1 MKIHLIRIICGIL
14 LILCVFL
21 PWVSAFGI
29 NVSLFDGVR
38 ADLTNDT
45 LAQIFEISIALGIAE
60 ILGIVVFFLLIF
72 GGIITIFRGAIG
84 GIVALI
90 GMILYILAVIIRVGT
105 LGGSVG
111 DIIKFWSIGFYL
123 GWIASIVALFSNR
136 LRIPF
141 GVALP
146 HKEEAP
152 KVKIRKAE
160 TRETSREAPMEGPP
174 RPRPSPMPAAP
185 KPSSAEPKKRAFEKS
200 VSKRIERKLTFEQIE
215 SKVYRY
221 LKRHRGELDVA
232 KCAKRLGVSEEEVE
246 KAAEALVAKGK
257 LEKE

>member
-1 MKIHLIRIICGIL
+1 M

-21 PWVSAFGI
+21 PWVSALGI
-29 NVSLFDGVR
+29 NVSLFDGAR
-38 ADLTNDT
+38 TNLTNLDT
-45 LAQIFEISIALGIAE
+45 LPQIFKISIVIGITE
-60 ILGIVVFFLLIF
+60 ILGIVVFFLLIS

-84 GIVALI
+84 GIAALI
-90 GMILYILAVIIRVGT
+90 GMILYIIAVIIQVET

-111 DIIKFWSIGFYL
+111 DIFKFWSIGFYL
-123 GWIASIVALFSNR
+123 GWIVSIVALFSNR

-141 GVALP
+141 EVALP
-146 HKEEAP
+146 PKEEAP

-160 TRETSREAPMEGPP
+160 TLEIPREAPMEGPP

-215 SKVYRY
+215 SKVYRH